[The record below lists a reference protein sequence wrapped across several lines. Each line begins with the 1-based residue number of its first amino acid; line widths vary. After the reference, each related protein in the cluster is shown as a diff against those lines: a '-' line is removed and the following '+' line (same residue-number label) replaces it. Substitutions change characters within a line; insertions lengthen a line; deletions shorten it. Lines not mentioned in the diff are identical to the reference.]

1 MRKLLPFIIVL
12 IGFALAGALIVTGP
26 TVQSRPVAALAPLV
40 RVLEVQPRSVRLVTK
55 TNGTVV
61 PRTESELTPEV
72 SGRVISVSSSMV
84 SGGFFKAGDELL
96 RIDSLDYEVALEE
109 ARARLARSESDLV
122 NANKAHERQMDLARK
137 QSASASQKDDALN
150 RLKIADA
157 TLRESVARL
166 SRAKRDLDRTKILAP
181 YDGRVR
187 SEKVDAGQ
195 FVNRGVSIAT
205 IYATDFAEVKL
216 PIHDDEL
223 EFLSTAIVNPE
234 KSLHQTK
241 VTLRARFAGAE
252 HEWQGV
258 VARTEGELD
267 PKTRMVNIIAR
278 VASPYAQQGSRPPLA
293 IGLFVEA
300 EIYGAQLDNI
310 VVLPRSALHD
320 NDTVYLVDANGKLEI
335 RQVQVRRIVEDE
347 IYVEAGL
354 MAGERVCVS
363 SLANPVRGM
372 KLRLQAPVIN
382 TADNTNNASNGL

>member
-157 TLRESVARL
+157 TLRESIAKL
-166 SRAKRDLDRTKILAP
+166 SLK
-181 YDGRVR
+181 
-187 SEKVDAGQ
+187 
-195 FVNRGVSIAT
+195 
-205 IYATDFAEVKL
+205 
-216 PIHDDEL
+216 
-223 EFLSTAIVNPE
+223 
-234 KSLHQTK
+234 
-241 VTLRARFAGAE
+241 
-252 HEWQGV
+252 
-258 VARTEGELD
+258 
-267 PKTRMVNIIAR
+267 
-278 VASPYAQQGSRPPLA
+278 
-293 IGLFVEA
+293 
-300 EIYGAQLDNI
+300 
-310 VVLPRSALHD
+310 
-320 NDTVYLVDANGKLEI
+320 
-335 RQVQVRRIVEDE
+335 
-347 IYVEAGL
+347 
-354 MAGERVCVS
+354 
-363 SLANPVRGM
+363 
-372 KLRLQAPVIN
+372 
-382 TADNTNNASNGL
+382 